1 MNYKP
6 DEATLIS
13 YMYGELDA
21 KETEKVLQ
29 YFQQNP
35 EALQQFRQMADALDV
50 MRTVED
56 KEVIAPPVFV
66 DHDSHIKP
74 FWQSA
79 YFKTSMSIAASFM
92 LILLASKLLGLE
104 INYSSGELRI
114 GFGGKQPIRQE
125 IAEPANTN
133 LLTQSQVQEMI
144 DSSLKKNN
152 DVLAANWTETQ
163 QRLDKSIK
171 NSLAQNSQKIDDL
184 MKTTS
189 QASEEQV
196 RAFVANM
203 QSDNLR
209 LMKDYLQLSTKE
221 QKQYVETL
229 LVDFSSY
236 LKEQRNQDLQLFQTR
251 MTSIEKNTVQFK
263 QETEQ
268 ILASIISSGGKQ
280 LKNSY

>member
-13 YMYGELDA
+13 YLYGELDA
-21 KETEKVLQ
+21 KESEKVIQ
-29 YFQQNP
+29 YFQQYP
-35 EALQQFRQMADALDV
+35 EALKQFHEMANTLDV

-56 KEVIAPPVFV
+56 KEVIAPPIFV
-66 DHDSHIKP
+66 GQESSRP

-79 YFKTSMSIAASFM
+79 YFKTSMSIAASFL
-92 LILLASKLLGLE
+92 LIIVAGKLSGLE
-104 INYSSGELRI
+104 VNYSSGELRI
-114 GFGGKQPIRQE
+114 SFGSKQAIQQE
-125 IAEPANTN
+125 TVQPTN
-133 LLTQSQVQEMI
+133 LLTQNQVQQMI
-144 DSSLKKNN
+144 DASLINN
-152 DVLAANWTETQ
+152 NTVIAANWTETQ
-163 QRLDKSIK
+163 KKLDKSIK
-171 NSLAQNSQKIDDL
+171 SSLAVNSQKIDDL

-196 RAFVANM
+196 REFVSSLQA
-203 QSDNLR
+203 DNLR
-209 LMKDYLQLSTKE
+209 LMKDYMQLSSKE

-229 LVDFSSY
+229 LVDFSGY

-268 ILASIISSGGKQ
+268 ILASIISSGSKS
-280 LKNSY
+280 KSTY

>member
-13 YMYGELDA
+13 YLYGELDA
-21 KETEKVLQ
+21 NQAEKVAQ
-29 YFQQNP
+29 YFEQHP
-35 EALQQFRQMADALDV
+35 EELKKFQQMADTLDV

-56 KEVIAPPVFV
+56 KEVIAPPIFV
-66 DHDSHIKP
+66 GQDSNVRP

-79 YFKTSMSIAASFM
+79 YFKTSMSIAASFL
-92 LILLASKLLGLE
+92 LIIMVGKMSGLE

-114 GFGGKQPIRQE
+114 SFGDKQRVKHE
-125 IAEPANTN
+125 IVQPAPP
-133 LLTQSQVQEMI
+133 LLTENQVREMI
-144 DSSLKKNN
+144 DASLTKNN
-152 DVLAANWTETQ
+152 EVIAANWTDTQ
-163 QRLDKSIK
+163 QKLDKSIK
-171 NSLAQNSQKIDDL
+171 TNLALNSQKIDDL
-184 MKTTS
+184 MKSSS

-196 RAFVANM
+196 RGFVSNLQA
-203 QSDNLR
+203 DNLR
-209 LMKDYLQLSTKE
+209 LMKDYLQLSSKE
-221 QKQYVETL
+221 QKQYVESL

-268 ILASIISSGGKQ
+268 ILASIISSGSPK
-280 LKNSY
+280 KNSY